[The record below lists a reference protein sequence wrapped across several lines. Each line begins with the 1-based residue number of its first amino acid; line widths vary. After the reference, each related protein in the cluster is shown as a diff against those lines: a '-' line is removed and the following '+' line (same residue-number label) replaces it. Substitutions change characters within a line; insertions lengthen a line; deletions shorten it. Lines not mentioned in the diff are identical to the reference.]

1 MMLWLIAA
9 TLKQEVTVTVIEI
22 KAGFWKLVSEGE
34 DSTLVFYGYSRAEV
48 EGRFNSWLRR
58 KDLEKLR

>member
-1 MMLWLIAA
+1 MLI
-9 TLKQEVTVTVIEI
+9 TEI
-22 KAGFWKLVSEGE
+22 KTGFWKLVSEGE

-48 EGRFNSWLRR
+48 EGRFKSWLRR

>member
-1 MMLWLIAA
+1 MLR
-9 TLKQEVTVTVIEI
+9 QEVTVTVIEI

-48 EGRFNSWLRR
+48 EGRFKSWLRR